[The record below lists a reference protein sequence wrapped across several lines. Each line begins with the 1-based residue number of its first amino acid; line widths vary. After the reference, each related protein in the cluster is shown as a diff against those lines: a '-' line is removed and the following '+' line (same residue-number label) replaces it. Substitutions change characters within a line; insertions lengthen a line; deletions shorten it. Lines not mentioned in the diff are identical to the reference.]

1 MPAASLRAAAGAV
14 SFLTRVPTGRFAA
27 VDAADVARGSILFPA
42 VGAAVGALTGG
53 AAALLHLALPGFVAA
68 AIGIAVA
75 AVVTGALHLDA
86 LADTCD
92 AVGAATRAEA
102 LVIMRDPRLG
112 AVGAVVLVLDLLVKV
127 GSLAFL
133 LERGG
138 AIAAFVAAGALSRG
152 VGVTLAALLP
162 YAQRETGSGS
172 VLSGRV
178 SGDTLGAATELSE
191 LAVVVVAVA
200 LA

>member
-53 AAALLHLALPGFVAA
+53 AAALLHLALP
-68 AIGIAVA
+68 
-75 AVVTGALHLDA
+75 
-86 LADTCD
+86 
-92 AVGAATRAEA
+92 
-102 LVIMRDPRLG
+102 
-112 AVGAVVLVLDLLVKV
+112 
-127 GSLAFL
+127 
-133 LERGG
+133 
-138 AIAAFVAAGALSRG
+138 AFVAAGALSRG

-162 YAQRETGSGS
+162 YAQAEAGAGS

-178 SGDTLGAATELSE
+178 SPRAALLAGVVAAAGAATAGVSGAWFALAAAVAAVVLGLAYRSWLEGVTGDTLGAATELSE
-191 LAVVVVAVA
+191 LTVVVVAVA